1 MVKQI
6 RVLFVFLIALAVYVA
21 YNGFLAITDPV
32 EANYALTAKEMVLSG
47 NWLSPQIYGQYWFD
61 KPIMIYWLLAA
72 SFKLLGF
79 GEFAVRLPAAIF
91 SAATVAFAY
100 WFSWA
105 LYGNRKT
112 ARLSALILGT
122 SLEFWL
128 LSRMVITDAVLMFFN
143 SVALGTLYLGF
154 INRGTRWYVVA
165 YAASGLAVLT
175 KGPVGLVLPGL
186 IVLSFIIGMR
196 RWQLLQKLFIV
207 RGLIVFSLVAVPWY
221 YAMYKVHGQVFID
234 TFLGLHNYLRATV
247 SEHPADNVFYYYLVL
262 FPISVLP
269 WAGILFRMFAGSA
282 WEYRGRHFAYLTF
295 WAAVTIVFYSLM
307 ATKYPTY
314 VFPAIF
320 PVALLMSNFIVH
332 IKGLPGRNIWLWL
345 SVPLLILIAIFM
357 SLPKFLPGFMDL
369 PVLWIIGGFF
379 TILLLWLQFKGN
391 PHRLPEYAALVVIV
405 LSLVAIRNGFIPLAD
420 SRSAKTIA
428 AYLPAEKT
436 LQLVSYGDYSTSAV
450 FYSGHSIPKLV
461 HDMTEKPT
469 GVWAGKYTMPAETV
483 DHFLTRTAEQQNV
496 FVLVDNDAQQ
506 LFLQESW
513 ATQFTPVATQ
523 RASTLYCRI
532 VP

>member
-6 RVLFVFLIALAVYVA
+6 RVLFVFLIALAVYAA

-47 NWLSPQIYGQYWFD
+47 DWLSPQIYGQYWFD
-61 KPIMIYWLLAA
+61 KPIMIYWLLSA

-79 GEFAVRLPAAIF
+79 GEFAARLPSVVF

-143 SVALGTLYLGF
+143 SVALGALYLGF

-207 RGLIVFSLVAVPWY
+207 RGLIVFSLVAVPWINY
-221 YAMYKVHGQVFID
+221 IFIGCRAMV
-234 TFLGLHNYLRATV
+234 LC
-247 SEHPADNVFYYYLVL
+247 NV
-262 FPISVLP
+262 
-269 WAGILFRMFAGSA
+269 
-282 WEYRGRHFAYLTF
+282 
-295 WAAVTIVFYSLM
+295 
-307 ATKYPTY
+307 
-314 VFPAIF
+314 
-320 PVALLMSNFIVH
+320 
-332 IKGLPGRNIWLWL
+332 
-345 SVPLLILIAIFM
+345 
-357 SLPKFLPGFMDL
+357 
-369 PVLWIIGGFF
+369 
-379 TILLLWLQFKGN
+379 
-391 PHRLPEYAALVVIV
+391 
-405 LSLVAIRNGFIPLAD
+405 
-420 SRSAKTIA
+420 
-428 AYLPAEKT
+428 
-436 LQLVSYGDYSTSAV
+436 
-450 FYSGHSIPKLV
+450 
-461 HDMTEKPT
+461 
-469 GVWAGKYTMPAETV
+469 
-483 DHFLTRTAEQQNV
+483 
-496 FVLVDNDAQQ
+496 
-506 LFLQESW
+506 
-513 ATQFTPVATQ
+513 
-523 RASTLYCRI
+523 
-532 VP
+532 